1 MIADALKAELFKLSR
16 DRTLV
21 FWCLLAP
28 ALAHILIGVALE
40 LAVRGSVNG
49 AAALARP
56 NVSLEAVLSVG
67 APANP
72 FVAGFLAAAAAILI
86 AGEYRWTT
94 WRLIA
99 PRNNRAAILVG
110 KYGALLAL
118 ACVSIAFFAINGVAI
133 AFLSAF
139 VNGMPRE
146 AIPGGVAAGLSG
158 VALAGLSAL
167 LHGAFVIG
175 LVAVGAIATRSL
187 LVSALVAAVGLIVLE
202 GAVALIAQDSP
213 AAARLLPVGAAGEVR
228 QYARALAGDEDA
240 AGAGGLGAMLLVQ
253 ACWAFGLFALSL
265 ALIRRQEFP
274 RE

>member
-1 MIADALKAELFKLSR
+1 MILDALKAELFKLSR

-28 ALAHILIGVALE
+28 ALAHIVVGVALE
-40 LAVRGSVNG
+40 IAVRGSVNG

-56 NVSLEAVLSVG
+56 NVALEAVLSAS

-72 FVAGFLAAAAAILI
+72 FVSGFLAAAAAIVI

-99 PRNNRAAILVG
+99 PRNNRSAILVG
-110 KYGALLAL
+110 KYGALLVL
-118 ACVSIAFFAINGVAI
+118 ACISIALFAINGVVI
-133 AFLSAF
+133 AFLSSF
-139 VNGMPRE
+139 VNAMPRE
-146 AIPGGVAAGLSG
+146 AIPGGVTSGLAG
-158 VALAGLSAL
+158 VALASLSAL
-167 LHGAFVIG
+167 LHVAFVIG

-187 LVSALVAAVGLIVLE
+187 LVSALVAAVGMIVLE
-202 GAVALIAQDSP
+202 GVVALIAQDSP
-213 AAARLLPVGAAGEVR
+213 ALARLLPVGAAGEVR
-228 QYARALAGDEDA
+228 RYARALAGDEDA
-240 AGAGGLGAMLLVQ
+240 ACAGGLGLMLMVQ
-253 ACWAFGLFALSL
+253 AMWASGLFGVAL